1 MTRHTAGASDWPSPS
16 RAKPSG
22 APRLA
27 RTITTFDRGGRFA
40 GVIEHCHPSGLRNTV
55 KTRMFYARKRLA
67 KLLST
72 HRDFD
77 HLTALQAA

>member
-1 MTRHTAGASDWPSPS
+1 
-16 RAKPSG
+16 
-22 APRLA
+22 
-27 RTITTFDRGGRFA
+27 
-40 GVIEHCHPSGLRNTV
+40 V

-77 HLTALQAA
+77 HFTALRAA